1 MPINAFMIQ
10 DITSLPAT
18 ASVLDAAKFMT
29 DMNVGSVVV
38 TDDKDIPTGL
48 ITDRDIVAKVLALGK
63 DPKSVKISEI
73 MISPVVTISEDK
85 GLMDVTRLMS
95 DKGIRRLPVTGPD
108 GKLAGI
114 VSLDDILLV
123 LGQEM
128 QNIAETLKKELQTDQ

>member
-1 MPINAFMIQ
+1 MIT

-18 ASVLDAAKFMT
+18 ASVLDAGKFMT

-48 ITDRDIVAKVLALGK
+48 ITDRDIVSKVLAHGK
-63 DPKSVKISEI
+63 DPKSVKINEV
-73 MISPVVTISEDK
+73 MITPVVTISEDK
-85 GLMDVTRLMS
+85 GLMDVTQIMS
-95 DKGIRRLPVTGPD
+95 AKGIRRLPVTGPD

-123 LGQEM
+123 LGKEM
-128 QNIAETLKKELQTDQ
+128 QNIAETLKKELKTEQ